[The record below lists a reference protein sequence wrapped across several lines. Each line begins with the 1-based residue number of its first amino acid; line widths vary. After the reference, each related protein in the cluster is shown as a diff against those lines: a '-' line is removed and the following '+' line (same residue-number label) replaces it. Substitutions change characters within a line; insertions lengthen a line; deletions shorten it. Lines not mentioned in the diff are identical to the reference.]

1 MCMRCVLD
9 TNILVS
15 ALRSRNGA
23 SFQVIQRVGSGL
35 FTPCV
40 STPLV
45 LEYEEVL
52 LRVAPDLGLTEQDI
66 QDFLDYF
73 IDKSIRVKCHYT
85 WRPFLPD
92 PDDEHVLELAV
103 AAGAEG
109 IVTWNKKDFANVE
122 KRFGIAVITA
132 RELLIRLENTS

>member
-1 MCMRCVLD
+1 MIFVLD

-23 SFQVIQRVGSGL
+23 SFQVIERVGRDL

-40 STPLV
+40 STTLV
-45 LEYEEVL
+45 LEYEDVL
-52 LRVAPDLGLTEQDI
+52 LRTAPDLGLSAEDI

-73 IDKSIRVKCHYT
+73 IACSMRVKCRYT

-92 PDDEHVLELAV
+92 PDDEHILELAV
-103 AAGAEG
+103 AAGAAG
-109 IVTWNKKDFANVE
+109 IVTFNKKDFMDVE
-122 KRFGIAVITA
+122 KQFGISVISPG
-132 RELLIRLENTS
+132 ELLNILEKSS